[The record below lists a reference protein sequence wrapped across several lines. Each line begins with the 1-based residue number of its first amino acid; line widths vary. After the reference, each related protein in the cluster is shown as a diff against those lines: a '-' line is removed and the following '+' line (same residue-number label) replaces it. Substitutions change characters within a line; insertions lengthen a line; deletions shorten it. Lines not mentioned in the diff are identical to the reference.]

1 MNLNALQK
9 ALLFLMLLCFGG
21 YLAATAQVNRQLSIQ
36 VTTEK
41 HPQKENLLDMMVK
54 ISKADSGDF
63 DGYLKVITPTGFTS
77 ILGDSIPVSMAS
89 DEKIFIPLK
98 IIAGNN
104 ITAGNAQFSLQLFSK
119 NKQLILSHNVKYA
132 ITANVQLNLFTNQPI
147 INLHNIHDSVQ
158 VAVAVS
164 NTGNIGEAATIVF
177 NIPELT
183 GEKNFFE
190 YTGFIDRKK
199 DTVFKFHFLAPEKL
213 LRLDRFTVQVAGLR
227 GAEKELFGN
236 IVITVLNVSSSKR
249 YNNVQTNDLGSLY
262 QSNSITASYRRIGN
276 NVDIYQL
283 MGNTNIDLPAGYV
296 SLNGSLYTLKNDHA
310 PIVSN
315 TYLSYYL
322 NANEIRIGNISRTLE
337 VPFFGRG
344 AEITINNKIKSRG
357 LQAGFIDEN
366 FNLIQKSS
374 FLKNGYG
381 FYAVGMFNQQNTL
394 NNGTFNY
401 IFKEDVYEKAMH
413 HVVGSEINHN
423 LGKSDHVK
431 VRLYEGYSK
440 YQSEK
445 NQNFSTAV
453 EVQHI
458 GEYKTIR
465 TSGNYFYSTK
475 YFPGNRRGLLQLQQT
490 FTKSLSNTSSL
501 YASVFASDFAP
512 RSYTYNM
519 NIKSTN
525 IRTDAGINLPRLKKI
540 NLTITYQYQHETSNS
555 INRQLNIADTG
566 NLLSMDAHRLA
577 SNLNW
582 TSPNQYHSF
591 IIGMDGGMVRYPEN
605 TTHPLQFKLN
615 SSYVFKAIN
624 FNVIYQHGSYF
635 LSEYATTRRTG
646 INNNYK
652 RLMLSINI
660 NQSIFSKKLLI
671 NSGASYIN
679 DYMIGKA
686 PSAYVNLRYAPKERY
701 FVFLNTSWF
710 RYNLSNTGFDIPP
723 TSVASAELGF
733 TFNFKSSKASPGKKG
748 TVQAM
753 VYYDNNGNNIFDKGD
768 ATASNH
774 IIVINNTS
782 FQTNTKGQLLYKSV
796 PFGKYN
802 IQSSA
807 QQGWFSKEKEIVLKE
822 YKSNIEIPLHQ
833 SGTISGKIEYD
844 IDIRTSLH
852 FEPRF
857 DGIIFNIYNQEG
869 KIVQRISTDD
879 SGAFMSFLPTGT
891 YQLMLDEKS
900 LPDNTYVSDTGAT
913 AFSISSG
920 KITSIPTFTIK
931 AKEKKRIVK
940 KFGD

>member
-1 MNLNALQK
+1 M
-9 ALLFLMLLCFGG
+9 LLFFGG
-21 YLAATAQVNRQLSIQ
+21 YPAAKAQVNRQLNME

-41 HPQKENLLDMMVK
+41 HPLKENLLDMMVK
-54 ISKADSGDF
+54 ISKADSGTF
-63 DGYLKVITPTGFTS
+63 TGYLKVITPTGFTS
-77 ILGDSIPVSMAS
+77 ILGDSIPVSIAS
-89 DEKIFIPLK
+89 NGKIFIPLK

-104 ITAGNAQFSLQLFSK
+104 ITAGDIPFSLQLFSK
-119 NKQLILSHNVKYA
+119 NKQMVLSRNVKYA
-132 ITANVQLNLFTNQPI
+132 IMANPQLSLFATQPI
-147 INLHNIHDSVQ
+147 INLHNTQDSVQ
-158 VAVAVS
+158 VAVTVS
-164 NTGNIGEAATIVF
+164 NTGNIGQAATIVF

-199 DTVFKFHFLAPEKL
+199 DTVFKFRFFASEKL

-236 IVITVLNVSSSKR
+236 VTITVLNVSSSKR
-249 YNNVQTNDLGSLY
+249 YNNVQTNNLSSLY

-276 NVDIYQL
+276 NIGIYQL

-296 SLNGSLYTLKNDHA
+296 SLNGNLYTMNNDLN

-315 TYLSYYL
+315 TYLSYNL
-322 NANEIRIGNISRTLE
+322 NKNEIRLGNISRTFE

-344 AEITINNKIKSRG
+344 AEVTFNNKTKSRG

-366 FNLIQKSS
+366 FNLIQKNS

-381 FYAVGMFNQQNTL
+381 FYAVGMLNQQNTL
-394 NNGTFNY
+394 NNYTFNY
-401 IFKEDVYEKAMH
+401 IFKEDVYENALH
-413 HVVGSEINHN
+413 HVMGSEINRN
-423 LGKSDHVK
+423 LGKFGNLK
-431 VRLYEGYSK
+431 MRLYEGYSNYK
-440 YQSEK
+440 SDK
-445 NQNFSTAV
+445 IQNLSTAI
-453 EVQHI
+453 EAQHI

-490 FTKSLSNTSSL
+490 FTKSLSKTASL

-525 IRTDAGINLPRLKKI
+525 IRTDAGINLPRLKNI
-540 NLTITYQYQHETSNS
+540 TLTLTYQYQRETSNS

-566 NLLSMDAHRLA
+566 NFLSIDAHRLV

-591 IIGMDGGMVRYPEN
+591 IIGVDGGMVRYPEK
-605 TTHPLQFKLN
+605 TTNHLQFKLS

-624 FNVIYQHGSYF
+624 FNAIYQHGSYF
-635 LSEYATTRRTG
+635 LSEYATTRRTD
-646 INNNYK
+646 INKDYK

-660 NQSIFSKKLLI
+660 NKSIFNKKLLL

-679 DYMIGKA
+679 DYMIGKT
-686 PSAYVNLRYAPKERY
+686 PSAFVNLRYTPKERY
-701 FVFLNTSWF
+701 FFFLNTSWF
-710 RYNLSNTGFDIPP
+710 RYDLSITGFDLQP
-723 TSVASAELGF
+723 TSVTSAELGF
-733 TFNFKSSKASPGKKG
+733 TFNFKSSQASPGKKG
-748 TVQAM
+748 TVRAR
-753 VYYDNNGNNIFDKGD
+753 VYYDNNGNNTFDNGD
-768 ATASNH
+768 TPASNH
-774 IIVINNTS
+774 IIIFNNTS
-782 FQTNTKGQLLYKSV
+782 FQTNANGQLLYKSV

-807 QQGWFSKEKEIVLKE
+807 QQGWFSEEKEIVLKA
-822 YKSNIEIPLHQ
+822 YKANIEIPLHQ
-833 SGTISGKIEYD
+833 SGTISGKIEYN

-857 DGIIFNIYNQEG
+857 DGIVFNIYNQEG
-869 KIVQRISTDD
+869 KIVQRVNTDD
-879 SGAFMSFLPTGT
+879 SGEFISFLPTGT
-891 YQLMLDEKS
+891 YQLILDEKS
-900 LPDNTYVSDTGAT
+900 LPENTYVSDSGAIT
-913 AFSISSG
+913 FTISSG

-931 AKEKKRIVK
+931 AKEKKRVVK
-940 KFGD
+940 KFGE